1 MNSKPRSGINPRAP
15 LAPLEL
21 QSNPLQVTFAQSQRS
36 DGYLK
41 LALPQDI
48 VDELKLKAETAKKNE
63 AFHNHELAGNI
74 KEEYLI
80 DSSNFDS
87 RFDLLLYDMCS
98 AYDQHFDYMNDQYR
112 PLTRPLQHELYQM
125 WVNYQKKYEFN
136 PPHNHSGVFS
146 FVISL
151 QIPYNLE
158 EEIKEEHRRDASLFN
173 FIFSHQDRLS
183 TERLHVDKSWE
194 GYMILFPSQQFH
206 YVNPFYTSDDYR
218 ISISG
223 NISLDS
229 TYDFKQEH

>member
-1 MNSKPRSGINPRAP
+1 MNSKSRSGIIPRVP
-15 LAPLEL
+15 KE
-21 QSNPLQVTFAQSQRS
+21 QQFNPLQVTFAQPKRS

-41 LALPQDI
+41 VSLPQDI
-48 VDELKLKAETAKKNE
+48 VDELRLKAEAAKENE
-63 AFHNHELAGNI
+63 NHHNNELAGNI
-74 KEEYLI
+74 KEEYSI
-80 DSSNFDS
+80 DISSFYT
-87 RFDLLLYDMCS
+87 RFDLLLYDMCD
-98 AYDQHFDYMNDQYR
+98 AYQQNFNYMENQYR
-112 PLTRPLQHELYQM
+112 SLNKPLPHELNQM

-146 FVISL
+146 FVIWL

>member
-1 MNSKPRSGINPRAP
+1 MNKKPSGIIPR
-15 LAPLEL
+15 LSLENN
-21 QSNPLQVTFAQSQRS
+21 QPAPLQVTFAQPQRS

-48 VDELKLKAETAKKNE
+48 VDELKLKAETAKENE

-98 AYDQHFDYMNDQYR
+98 AYDQHFDYINDQYR
-112 PLTRPLQHELYQM
+112 SLTRPLPHELNQM

-136 PPHNHSGVFS
+136 PPHNHTGVFS
-146 FVISL
+146 FVIWL
-151 QIPYNLE
+151 QIPFD
-158 EEIKEEHRRDASLFN
+158 IKEEVKEEYRKNASTFN
-173 FIFSHQDRLS
+173 FLFHGNDRMKSEALY
-183 TERLHVDKSWE
+183 VDKSWE
-194 GYMILFPSQQFH
+194 GHMILFPSRQWH

-223 NISLDS
+223 NITLVS
-229 TYDFKQEH
+229 TYDFKEEN